1 MDWSFRIASITTS
14 PNGAALSVRAEY
26 FESTKPATVLAVY
39 TGEMDARAKPVEV
52 VRALNE
58 AGQAL
63 RDAQDAAAAHAD
75 LVGTV
80 HEVGQ

>member
-14 PNGAALSVRAEY
+14 PNGGALSVRAEY
-26 FESTKPATVLAVY
+26 FETAKPAAVLAVF
-39 TGEMDARAKPVEV
+39 TADMDAKAKPTEI

-58 AGQAL
+58 AGEQL
-63 RDAQDAAAAHAD
+63 RNAQDAGAAHAD

-80 HEVGQ
+80 HEVLA

>member
-14 PNGAALSVRAEY
+14 PNGSALSVRAEY
-26 FESTKPATVLAVY
+26 FESTKPATVLSAY
-39 TGEMDARAKPVEV
+39 TVEMDAKAKPAEI
-52 VRALNE
+52 VRALTA

-63 RDAQDAAAAHAD
+63 RDAQGSATAHAD

-80 HEVGQ
+80 HEVDQ